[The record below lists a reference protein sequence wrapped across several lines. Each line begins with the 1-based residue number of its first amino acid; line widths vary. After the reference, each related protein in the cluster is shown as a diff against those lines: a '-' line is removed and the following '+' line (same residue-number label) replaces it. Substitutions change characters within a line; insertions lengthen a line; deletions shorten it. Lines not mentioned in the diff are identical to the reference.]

1 MLVMGVC
8 RQVPI
13 AVVPGIVITEHQL
26 PGPIHILEDVCQ
38 SFNRGLDVDE
48 LSKVE
53 EGSVAKIHGPAN
65 KPFVAASL
73 VEGQFRGL
81 DKRAGI
87 EDLADSLEVGL
98 NSQCAG
104 SAR

>member
-1 MLVMGVC
+1 
-8 RQVPI
+8 
-13 AVVPGIVITEHQL
+13 
-26 PGPIHILEDVCQ
+26 
-38 SFNRGLDVDE
+38 
-48 LSKVE
+48 
-53 EGSVAKIHGPAN
+53 
-65 KPFVAASL
+65 
-73 VEGQFRGL
+73 L